1 MAADTQSAAVK
12 SARPNP
18 RLGAG
23 WLAQAAPAVAVVS
36 AVFTMAVGG
45 LLVWNHGRVPSADPL
60 RSELLLAARER
71 LHAAPKDEALKQE
84 IRHLDQEVREQFFR
98 HLDRNR
104 WGAWLLAAGGV
115 LLVVS
120 AGKVARDR
128 RAPPLPVPMVE
139 EVEEQKRAGAWAS
152 RGAVAAVGAALVVAL
167 AWLARMESTPV
178 PESEVALEKLLA
190 GPSAAAVPETPP
202 TREEIL
208 RNWPWFRGPRGDGV
222 VFSTNLPVA
231 WDGASGEGILWK
243 TAVPA
248 AGFNSPVVWGDR
260 IFLSGGNESVREVL
274 CFDTARGAL
283 LWRLPLPPPPGG
295 LSPKPEIPEETGYA
309 ASTVATDGR
318 RVYAIFGTGELAAV
332 DVGGRLAWSKHLGV
346 PDNIYGHASSL
357 LVWEGK
363 LIVQFDQADAEA
375 GKSRLYAFAAATG
388 QVVWE
393 QKRDVGGSWATP
405 VVVEAAGRPQLVTLS
420 DPWLIA
426 YDPGPG
432 QELWRSKCLG
442 ADVAPS
448 PILAG
453 GLVIAVSPGKHTV
466 ALRPDGQGD
475 VTQTHQAWRHK
486 GLVPDITSPIATEE
500 LLFLLTTEGTIV
512 CLEAKS
518 GEEVWEQ
525 ELEMEFNAS
534 PVLAG
539 TRLYLVSTDGT
550 TVMVAAER
558 AFRELGRAALG
569 EAVFATPAFLGD
581 RIYLRGKTNLYAI
594 GKAPPAVAVK
604 TSAPH
609 EGIEGPMR
617 P

>member
-1 MAADTQSAAVK
+1 MTESTQSKAAMP
-12 SARPNP
+12 APPDRRPA
-18 RLGAG
+18 AG
-23 WLAQAAPAVAVVS
+23 WIAQAALPVAVVS

-45 LLVWNHGRVPSADPL
+45 LLVLNHGRVPSADPL

-71 LHAAPKDEALKQE
+71 LHAAPKDEALKRE
-84 IRHLDQEVREQFFR
+84 IRRLDQEVREQFFR

-104 WGAWLLAAGGV
+104 WGAWLLLAGGV

-120 AGKVARDR
+120 AGKVVSDR
-128 RAPPLPVPMVE
+128 RAPPHPVPMVE
-139 EVEEQKRAGAWAS
+139 NEGNEARDGAWAS

-167 AWLARMESTPV
+167 VWLARTGSTLV
-178 PESEVALEKLLA
+178 PESEAALEKLVA
-190 GPSAAAVPETPP
+190 GPGAAIVSESPP
-202 TREEIL
+202 AMEEVL
-208 RNWPWFRGPRGDGV
+208 RNWPRFRGPRGDGV
-222 VFSTNLPVA
+222 AFSTNLPVA
-231 WDGASGEGILWK
+231 WDGVSGEGILWK
-243 TAVPA
+243 TAVSA
-248 AGFNSPVVWGDR
+248 AGFNSPVVWGER
-260 IFLSGGNESVREVL
+260 IFLSGGDASVREVL
-274 CFDTARGAL
+274 CFDAVGGAL
-283 LWRLPLPPPPGG
+283 LWRFPLPPPPGG
-295 LSPKPEIPEETGYA
+295 LTPKPEIPEETGFA

-332 DVGGRLAWSKHLGV
+332 DVGGRLVWSKHLGL
-346 PDNIYGHASSL
+346 PDNPYGHASSL

-405 VVVEAAGRPQLVTLS
+405 LVVEALGRPQLVTAS

-432 QELWRSKCLG
+432 QELWRAKCLG

-453 GLVIAVSPGKHTV
+453 GLVIAISPGKHAV

-475 VTQTHQAWRHK
+475 VTQTHLAWRHK
-486 GLVPDITSPIATEE
+486 GLVPDITSPVATEE
-500 LLFLLTTEGTIV
+500 LVYLLTTEGTMV

-518 GEEVWEQ
+518 GGEVWEQ

-539 TRLYLVSTDGT
+539 NRLYLVSTDGT
-550 TVMVAAER
+550 TVIVAAER
-558 AFRELGRAALG
+558 AFREVGRAVLG

-581 RIYLRGKTNLYAI
+581 RIYVRGKTNLYAI
-594 GKAPPAVAVK
+594 GKASPVVAGG
-604 TSAPH
+604 ANAN
-609 EGIEGPMR
+609 GQGMEGPIR